1 MRRTSHVFVG
11 VAVKG
16 SIVPAVRS
24 FSRATGAQMAMVEIY
39 TRFGAPLPVLELR
52 RVTSTGARPLMQ
64 WNPRGSAVVGIAA
77 GGYSS
82 YLRKYA
88 ESLKRFR
95 HPIVLSFGHE
105 MNGTWNSWGAG
116 HVRPSTFVAAWR
128 RIHHIFASAG
138 AHNVTW
144 SWDPSHVGDLP
155 GPWWPGASYVGEIG
169 IDGYQRPG
177 DTFARIFAARLAY
190 LRHFTSKPIYIAE
203 TGVAP
208 SRSQARQIIGLFNG
222 VQRYHLRG
230 FVYFDINRLE
240 AWHLQGRQTAL
251 RVFRQEVART
261 RR

>member
-1 MRRTSHVFVG
+1 M
-11 VAVKG
+11 A
-16 SIVPAVRS
+16 IVEV
-24 FSRATGAQMAMVEIY
+24 Y
-39 TRFGAPLPVLELR
+39 TRFGKPLPALELH
-52 RVTSTGARPLMQ
+52 RVIATGARPLMQ

-88 ESLKRFR
+88 ESVKRFG

-105 MNGTWNSWGAG
+105 MNGTWNSWGAA

-128 RIHHIFASAG
+128 RIHNIFASVG
-138 AHNVTW
+138 ARNVFW

-155 GPWWPGASYVGEIG
+155 RPWWPGGRYVGEIG

-177 DTFARIFAARLAY
+177 DTFARIFAARLHY
-190 LRHFTSKPIYIAE
+190 LRRFTSKPIYIAE

-208 SRSQARQIIGLFNG
+208 NRGQARQIIGLFSG

-230 FVYFDINRLE
+230 FVWFDINRLE
-240 AWHLQGRQTAL
+240 AWRLQGRRAAI
-251 RVFRQEVART
+251 RAFRQEVART
-261 RR
+261 KR